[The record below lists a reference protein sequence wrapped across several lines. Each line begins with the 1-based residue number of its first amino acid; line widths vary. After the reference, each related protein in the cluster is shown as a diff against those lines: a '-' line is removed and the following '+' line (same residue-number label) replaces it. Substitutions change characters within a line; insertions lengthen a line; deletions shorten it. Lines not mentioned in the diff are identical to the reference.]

1 MNSQPSALSIAILT
15 ASLMVPAKGADPWT
29 CDFRKPLDLGFWTVT
44 NFGSTVFT
52 ATTTTAG
59 LQVTGPQGGSG
70 FQSSRILLNL
80 DRYQA
85 GLTDFDASVSFVLA
99 EFTPGHLHQVQLEC
113 AFANQYIAVVKDIDD
128 YHVYRDPPA
137 NEAANTASTATAGT
151 MRLVRSGSTLAAYLN
166 GSTTPFWSQ
175 TQSDSPLTYFTIALN
190 KNWTPVATSVTWTEF
205 TITPAPTPHPVI
217 TSCGLTPAGFALNWQ
232 GTGQLPVTV
241 ERSTA
246 LVGADWLTVS
256 AGNTNRFFTDN
267 SPPAERAFYR
277 IRVPMN

>member
-1 MNSQPSALSIAILT
+1 MLRSTTVGPQLRKEACQQRPQGTAVLPPVHCIQYSRILSIPIHHELT
-15 ASLMVPAKGADPWT
+15 AIRIEHRDPDSFSHGPSHRSRPWT

-175 TQSDSPLTYFTIALN
+175 TQSDSPLTYFAIALN
-190 KNWTPVATSVTWTEF
+190 KNWTPVATSVT
-205 TITPAPTPHPVI
+205 
-217 TSCGLTPAGFALNWQ
+217 
-232 GTGQLPVTV
+232 
-241 ERSTA
+241 
-246 LVGADWLTVS
+246 
-256 AGNTNRFFTDN
+256 
-267 SPPAERAFYR
+267 
-277 IRVPMN
+277 